1 MSTTTPRSRTKNDE
15 AQHGGASAGRKKIL
29 LLIAAVLIAGGAAY
43 WFLLRP
49 SPEPEKPEPGEVVAL
64 EAVQVNL
71 QKGHYLRI
79 GIALQLSLEVA
90 EEVDGSKALDAL
102 IEIYFGDDIEDLA
115 EAEHCEQL
123 REDMV
128 ERVAEL
134 YEGEVLDVCVT
145 EFVTQ

>member
-1 MSTTTPRSRTKNDE
+1 MSTTTPSSSTKDDE
-15 AQHGGASAGRKKIL
+15 VQQGGASTGKKRIL

-49 SPEPEKPEPGEVVAL
+49 SPEPKEPEPGEVVAL
-64 EAVQVNL
+64 EAIQVNL
-71 QKGHYLRI
+71 QRGHYLRI
-79 GIALQLSLEVA
+79 GIALQLSIEVA

-102 IEIYFGDDIEDLA
+102 IDIYTGDDIEDLA
-115 EAEHCEQL
+115 EAEHREEL

-134 YEGEVLDVCVT
+134 YEGEVLDVYVT